1 MVARWV
7 WPVASSRNAR
17 RSAPEPPDAVADGL
31 TLDRRGRSWLP
42 VAAEDALFTGG
53 RLDSLNILHLIG
65 AVEEITGAPVPDH
78 MVVMKHFQTVAAIT
92 NTFCLHEA

>member
-1 MVARWV
+1 M
-7 WPVASSRNAR
+7 NTLT
-17 RSAPEPPDAVADGL
+17 PEACSQRLLHFINDVLPS
-31 TLDRRGRSWLP
+31 LDRRGRSWLP